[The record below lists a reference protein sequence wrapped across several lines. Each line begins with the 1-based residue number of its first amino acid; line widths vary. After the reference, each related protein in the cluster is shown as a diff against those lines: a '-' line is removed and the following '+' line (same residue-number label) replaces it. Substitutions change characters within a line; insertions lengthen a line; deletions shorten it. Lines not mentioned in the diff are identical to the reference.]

1 MFLPHLLK
9 GDDDDMITILVFA
22 LAAAADWIGG
32 AGLGVAG

>member
-9 GDDDDMITILVFA
+9 GEHDDMMTILVFA
-22 LAAAADWIGG
+22 LVAAADWIGG